1 MNLLVSLKR
10 TERLYDLYDL
20 KLIKHVYNL
29 LMIFLDRKI
38 FQLISA
44 GSNIPLI

>member
-1 MNLLVSLKR
+1 MNLLVSLKQ
-10 TERLYDLYDL
+10 TEGLYNL

-44 GSNIPLI
+44 GSNTPLI